1 MTSSADRVS
10 PLDGIVLDR
19 SSPVPLYYQ
28 VAQHLE
34 HAIASGVLSPG
45 SRFDNEIQLADQ
57 LGLSRPTMRRAM
69 QHLVD
74 KGLLV
79 RRRGIG
85 TRVVSPTVRRSLEL
99 TSLHDDLLRE
109 GQRPATVLLSLVE
122 VPSSATVAL
131 ALGLAPGTPV
141 LKIVRLRSA
150 MDQPIAKL
158 TNHLP
163 LGLIDVTAAELELHG
178 LYELIR
184 GSGIRLHSATQVIG
198 ARVATAAESR
208 LLSEA
213 RAAAVLTMQRTTYD
227 DSGAAIEYGNHLYAA
242 SRYRF
247 ELSLL
252 AG

>member
-1 MTSSADRVS
+1 MTTSADRVS

-34 HAIASGVLSPG
+34 RAIASGVLRPG
-45 SRFDNEIQLADQ
+45 SRFENEIQLADQ

-69 QHLVD
+69 QQLVD

-79 RRRGIG
+79 RRRGVG

-99 TSLHDDLLRE
+99 TSLHDDLARD
-109 GQRPATVLLSLVE
+109 GQRPGTELLSLRE
-122 VPSSATVAL
+122 VPSTAEVAL
-131 ALGLAPGTPV
+131 ALALTPGTSV
-141 LKIVRLRSA
+141 LEIVRLRSA
-150 MDQPIAKL
+150 MDQPIAKM

-163 LGLIDVTAAELELHG
+163 LGLIDVTATDLEVHG
-178 LYELIR
+178 LYEMIR
-184 GSGIRLHSATQVIG
+184 ASGIRLHSAAQVIG
-198 ARVATAAESR
+198 ARVATAAEAR
-208 LLSEA
+208 LLRES
-213 RAAAVLTMQRTTYD
+213 RSAALLTMQRTTYD

-242 SRYRF
+242 SRYSF
-247 ELSLL
+247 QLSLL